1 MQEEKVE
8 SHLQSLATD
17 LAPLYKRLA
26 PEAFQNQVL
35 DNHTKPVAT
44 LNFASTLIMWWN
56 AMSINKPLSFVL
68 LLLETGGT

>member
-1 MQEEKVE
+1 MFFFYPHLKTPKSVLQEEKVE

-35 DNHTKPVAT
+35 DNHTHKKKAMAT
-44 LNFASTLIMWWN
+44 LNFVSTLITW
-56 AMSINKPLSFVL
+56 
-68 LLLETGGT
+68 